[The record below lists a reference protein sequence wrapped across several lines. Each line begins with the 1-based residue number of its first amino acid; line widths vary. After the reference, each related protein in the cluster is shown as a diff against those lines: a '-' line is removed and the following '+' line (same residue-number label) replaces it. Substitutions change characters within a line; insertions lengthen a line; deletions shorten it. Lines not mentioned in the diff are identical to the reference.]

1 MKKYTDP
8 TNGKITVE
16 TGDLSYLSDRE
27 HRYNWFQRH
36 FHHHRL
42 RLALK
47 NAEIVIVPD
56 AETAVAVH
64 HYYFVPKEK
73 IVIRPLPQT
82 PEWPR

>member
-8 TNGKITVE
+8 VNGKIIVE
-16 TGDLSYLSDRE
+16 VDDLSYLSDRE

-42 RLALK
+42 RLSLK

-64 HYYFVPKEK
+64 HYYFDHKEN
-73 IVIRPLPQT
+73 IVIRPIPQLPASQ
-82 PEWPR
+82 R

>member
-42 RLALK
+42 RLSLR
-47 NAEIVIVPD
+47 NADEVIVPD
-56 AETAVAVH
+56 AETATSVH
-64 HYYFVPKEK
+64 HYYFIPKDK
-73 IVIRPLPQT
+73 IIIRPA
-82 PEWPR
+82 